1 MRYSSSR
8 SLVDCQDQN
17 ILEEFKEKT
26 VDLWLQEIK
35 KGFREELATE
45 VISERRLRK
54 RFGIE

>member
-8 SLVDCQDQN
+8 SLVACQDQN

-45 VISERRLRK
+45 VISER
-54 RFGIE
+54 

>member
-26 VDLWLQEIK
+26 ADLWLQEIK
-35 KGFREELATE
+35 KGFREEVAIE
-45 VISERRLRK
+45 VISE
-54 RFGIE
+54 G